1 MRHNVVVS
9 SLAVVLLFVQPIAGS
24 ALFSQANPFKLSH
37 GKVSAVQV
45 DYAFAGNVTGTGQ
58 RTVSADRVLDHQT
71 TTGKFFGK
79 TSTNDTWTLMTADS
93 VYTADLTRKTGSR
106 GPNMLPVMA
115 RAYDDLDGAGKH
127 RLQQNLQDMSQMIAR
142 AFGTGT
148 IVSGEKGET
157 KTYAGEKCDERT
169 FGSFSICTM
178 QGAAA
183 VPLHVSG
190 SLLCV
195 DFEQTATAVRK
206 GEPAAS
212 AFAPPSGIVFHDAV
226 MGNVDSLARGYVQYL
241 ASQALA
247 DSLAAAKARLASAP
261 ATSAPASGPAPAPT
275 AEERAQQRQACE
287 ALRNFD
293 LGREMRAAT
302 NRVLGDA
309 VRDALKEK
317 QNQVEAGARDK
328 VKGFIRRPHF

>member
-1 MRHNVVVS
+1 MRRNVVVP
-9 SLAVVLLFVQPIAGS
+9 SLAIMILIAGPE
-24 ALFSQANPFKLSH
+24 LLSQQNPFKPSR

-58 RTVSADRVLDHQT
+58 RIVSGDRMLDHQT

-79 TSTNDTWTLMTADS
+79 TSTNDTWMLSTPDS
-93 VYTADLTRKTGSR
+93 VYTADLVKKTGTR

-115 RAYDDLDGAGKH
+115 RAYDDLDGTAKH

-148 IVSGEKGET
+148 IMSGEKGET

-206 GEPAAS
+206 GEPGAS
-212 AFAPPSGIVFHDAV
+212 AFAPPGGIVFHDAV

-241 ASQALA
+241 ASQALT
-247 DSLAAAKARLASAP
+247 DSLAAAKARMASAQP
-261 ATSAPASGPAPAPT
+261 ASTSGPAPAPT
-275 AEERAQQRQACE
+275 PEERAQQRQACE
-287 ALRNFD
+287 ALKNFD

-309 VRDALKEK
+309 VHEALKEK
-317 QNQVEAGARDK
+317 QNQVESGAKEK

>member
-1 MRHNVVVS
+1 MRT
-9 SLAVVLLFVQPIAGS
+9 AVVTPLALSFMLVVPTLAAPALL
-24 ALFSQANPFKLSH
+24 SQQNPFKVAR
-37 GKVSAVQV
+37 GKSVQV

-58 RTVSADRVLDHQT
+58 RTVSGDRVLDHQT

-79 TSTNDTWTLMTADS
+79 TSTNDTWMLMTPDS
-93 VYTADLTRKTGSR
+93 VYSADLLKKTGTRS
-106 GPNMLPVMA
+106 PNMLPVMA
-115 RAYDDLDGAGKH
+115 KAYDDLDGTAKH
-127 RLQQNLQDMSQMIAR
+127 RLQQNMQDMSQMIAR

-148 IVSGEKGET
+148 VLSGEKGET
-157 KTYAGEKCDERT
+157 RTYAGEKCDERT

-178 QGAAA
+178 QGAGA

-206 GEPAAS
+206 GEPDGS
-212 AFAPPSGIVFHDAV
+212 AFAPPAGVTFRDVA

-241 ASQALA
+241 ASQQLA
-247 DSLAAAKARLASAP
+247 DSLAAAKARMASA
-261 ATSAPASGPAPAPT
+261 APTPSSGPAPAPT

-287 ALRNFD
+287 ALKNFD
-293 LGREMRAAT
+293 LGKEMRAAT

-309 VRDALKEK
+309 VKEALKDK
-317 QNQVEAGARDK
+317 QNQVESGAKEK
-328 VKGFIRRPHF
+328 VKGFIKRPHF

>member
-1 MRHNVVVS
+1 MRTAVVAPLALS
-9 SLAVVLLFVQPIAGS
+9 FMLAVPTLDVPALL
-24 ALFSQANPFKLSH
+24 SQQNPFKLPR
-37 GKVSAVQV
+37 GKAVQV

-58 RTVSADRVLDHQT
+58 RTVSGDRMPEHQT

-79 TSTNDTWTLMTADS
+79 TSTNDTWMLITPDS
-93 VYTADLTRKTGSR
+93 VYSADLTKKTGTR

-115 RAYDDLDGAGKH
+115 RAYDDLDGTAKH
-127 RLQQNLQDMSQMIAR
+127 RLQQNLQDMSQMISR

-148 IVSGEKGET
+148 IVSGDKGET

-178 QGAAA
+178 QGAGA
-183 VPLHVSG
+183 VPLHISG

-206 GEPAAS
+206 GEPDGS
-212 AFAPPSGIVFHDAV
+212 AFAAPAGVVFRDV
-226 MGNVDSLARGYVQYL
+226 PMGNTDSLARGYVQYL
-241 ASQALA
+241 ASQALT
-247 DSLAAAKARLASAP
+247 DSLAAAKARMASAP
-261 ATSAPASGPAPAPT
+261 AAPATGPAPPPPT

-287 ALRNFD
+287 ALKNFD
-293 LGREMRAAT
+293 LGKEMRAAT

-309 VRDALKEK
+309 VKDALKDK
-317 QNQVEAGARDK
+317 QNQVEAGAREK
-328 VKGFIRRPHF
+328 VKGFIKRPHF

>member
-1 MRHNVVVS
+1 MYRNALVS
-9 SLAVVLLFVQPIAGS
+9 SLIAVSLVAGPQLL
-24 ALFSQANPFKLSH
+24 SQQNPFKISR

-58 RTVSADRVLDHQT
+58 RIISGDRMLDHQT

-79 TSTNDTWTLMTADS
+79 TSTNDTWMLVTPDS
-93 VYTADLTRKTGSR
+93 VYSADLVKKTGSR

-115 RAYDDLDGAGKH
+115 KAYDDLDGTAKH

-148 IVSGEKGET
+148 VLSGEKGET

-206 GEPAAS
+206 GEPDGS
-212 AFAPPSGIVFHDAV
+212 AFAPPSGIAFREAV
-226 MGNVDSLARGYVQYL
+226 QGNVDSLARGYVQYL
-241 ASQALA
+241 SSQALT
-247 DSLAAAKARLASAP
+247 DSLAAAKARMASAQP
-261 ATSAPASGPAPAPT
+261 AGAPGPAPAPPT

-287 ALRNFD
+287 ALKNFD

-309 VRDALKEK
+309 VRDALKDK
-317 QNQVEAGARDK
+317 QNQVEAGAREK
-328 VKGFIRRPHF
+328 VKGFIKRPHF

>member
-1 MRHNVVVS
+1 MRTAAVAP
-9 SLAVVLLFVQPIAGS
+9 LALSFMLVMPTLAARELLAQ
-24 ALFSQANPFKLSH
+24 QNPFKLAR
-37 GKVSAVQV
+37 GKAVQV

-58 RTVSADRVLDHQT
+58 RTVSGDRVLDHQT

-79 TSTNDTWTLMTADS
+79 TSTNDTWMLMTPDS
-93 VYTADLTRKTGSR
+93 VYSADLTKKTGTRS
-106 GPNMLPVMA
+106 PNMLPVMA
-115 RAYDDLDGAGKH
+115 RAYDDLDGTAKR

-148 IVSGEKGET
+148 VMSGEKGET

-178 QGAAA
+178 QGAGA

-206 GEPAAS
+206 GEPDGS
-212 AFAPPSGIVFHDAV
+212 AFAPPAGVTFRDAP

-241 ASQALA
+241 ASQELT
-247 DSLAAAKARLASAP
+247 DSLAAAKARMASAP
-261 ATSAPASGPAPAPT
+261 AASASAPPPPPT

-293 LGREMRAAT
+293 LGKEMRAAT

-309 VRDALKEK
+309 VKEALKEK
-317 QNQVEAGARDK
+317 QNQVESGAKEK
-328 VKGFIRRPHF
+328 VKGFIKRPHF